1 MNTIINF
8 VLKNKFAVWLMTLIM
23 TAAGLYAGLSM
34 KLETIPNITPPIVT
48 VTTVYP
54 GATPEEVA
62 ESVSEPIEKQLQN
75 LNGVKVV
82 SSTSYQN
89 ASSVLVEYTFSA
101 DMEKA
106 EQEAK
111 EALENMEFPENV
123 QDPDVSRLSINAFPV
138 MALSLSDE
146 QLSLAELT
154 ALVEDEI
161 LPEIEGTE
169 GVASVQISGQ
179 QVEEATVVFDQKK
192 LAQLKLNEETAT
204 QMIQG
209 ADMSAPLG
217 LFAFGD
223 TEKSVMVDGNITTL
237 EDLENLQI
245 GPAKL
250 SDLAEIKLAGKAESI
265 SRTNGQESIGL
276 QIVKAADANT
286 VDVVNAVKEKV
297 DEFED
302 DMDSLTITST
312 FDQGG
317 PIEESVKTMLS
328 KALFGALFAVVIIML
343 FLRDLRSTFISVV
356 SIPLS
361 ILIALILLKQMDIT
375 LNVMTLGAMTV
386 AIGRVIDDS
395 IVVVENIYRR
405 LSLEGEVLRGRELI
419 REATKEMFIP
429 ILSSTIVTIAVFV
442 PLGLVEGTV
451 GELFMPFALT
461 MVFALL
467 ASLLVAVTIVPMLAH
482 TMFKKG
488 VKAKTHEE
496 KPGRLAAGYRSILN
510 WALNHKIST
519 FLTAIVLLVGSFF
532 LVPKIGVSFLAGEE
546 EKMVIVTYAPEPG
559 QTLDEVAGIAE
570 DAERY
575 FMDIKD
581 VETVQYSVGSEDPMN
596 PGQSNSAMFYV
607 MYHEDTENFEAE
619 KEGAVA
625 DLQRSVS
632 KGEWASQDFSAS
644 AGSNKVAVNIYGE
657 TLEDIEPVVA
667 DVEELMEGSGDFKKV
682 ETGLADSYEEY
693 TLVADSKKMAAA
705 GLSAG
710 QVAMALSPVRERPV
724 LTTVDKDGED
734 INVYVDVPAELY
746 ESIDD
751 LTKRTLAGMSGKP
764 VKIGD
769 LMTVEEGETSDTVSR
784 RDGKVF
790 VDVSGELEGED
801 VSAASAALQT
811 ELDKLD
817 LPSGVD
823 VEMGGVTQDINESFK
838 QLGLAMLAAV
848 VIVYLI
854 LVITFGG
861 GLAPLA
867 ILFSLPFTIIGAL
880 VALLIA
886 GETISI
892 SSMIG
897 ALMLIGIVVTNAIVL
912 IDRVIHK
919 EQEGLST
926 RDALLEAGSTRLRP
940 ILMTALATIGAL
952 FPLALGLEGGG
963 LISKGL
969 GVTVIGGLTSST
981 LLTLVIVPIVY
992 EVLSKWMK
1000 KRA

>member
-1 MNTIINF
+1 MNALINF
-8 VLKNKFAVWLMTLIM
+8 VLRNKFAVWLMTIII
-23 TAAGLYAGLSM
+23 TAAGLYSGLSM

-62 ESVSEPIEKQLQN
+62 DSVSEPIEKQLQN

-82 SSTSYQN
+82 SSTSFQN
-89 ASSVLVEYTFSA
+89 ASSVQVEYTFST

-106 EQEAK
+106 EQEAQ
-111 EALENMEFPENV
+111 EALADVGFPENV
-123 QDPDVSRLSINAFPV
+123 QEPDVSRLQINAFPV

-146 QLSLAELT
+146 ELTLAELT
-154 ALVEDEI
+154 TLVEEEI
-161 LPEIEGTE
+161 LPEIEGVE

-179 QVEEATVVFDQKK
+179 QVEEATVVFNQEK
-192 LAQLKLNEETAT
+192 LAQLQLTEEAVT
-204 QMIQG
+204 QMIQ
-209 ADMSAPLG
+209 ASDMTAPLG
-217 LFAFGD
+217 LFTFGE
-223 TEKSVMVDGNITTL
+223 TEKSVLIDGNITTL
-237 EDLENLQI
+237 DDLKNMQI

-250 SDLAEIKLAGKAESI
+250 SDLATIELTGKAESI

-297 DEFED
+297 DEFEG
-302 DMDSLTITST
+302 DMDGLTITST

-328 KALFGALFAVVIIML
+328 KALFGAIFAVIIIML
-343 FLRDLRSTFISVV
+343 FLRDVRSTVISVI

-405 LSLEGEVLRGRELI
+405 LSLENEVLRGKELI
-419 REATKEMFIP
+419 REATKEMFVP
-429 ILSSTIVTIAVFV
+429 IMSSTIVTIAVFL

-451 GELFMPFALT
+451 GELFLPFALT
-461 MVFALL
+461 VVFALL
-467 ASLLVAVTIVPMLAH
+467 ASLVVAVTIVPMLAH

-488 VKAKTHEE
+488 VKVKTHEE
-496 KPGRLAAGYRSILN
+496 KPGKLADGYRSVLN
-510 WALNHKIST
+510 WTLNHKIVT
-519 FLTAIVLLVGSFF
+519 FVVAIAMLVGSFF
-532 LVPKIGVSFLAGEE
+532 LVPAIGVSFLPGEE
-546 EKMVIVTYAPEPG
+546 EKMVIVTYSPEPG
-559 QTLDEVAGIAE
+559 QTQEEVADIATE
-570 DAERY
+570 AENY
-575 FMDIKD
+575 FMDLDD
-581 VETVQYSVGSEDPMN
+581 VDTVQYSVGSENPMS
-596 PGQSNSAMFYV
+596 PGQTNSAMFYV
-607 MYHEDTENFEAE
+607 MYNEETENFEE
-619 KEGAVA
+619 KKEDALL
-625 DLQRSVS
+625 DLQESVTS
-632 KGEWASQDFSAS
+632 GEWAAQDFSAS

-657 TLEDIEPVVA
+657 TVEDIEPVVA
-667 DVEELMEGSGDFKKV
+667 DIEAMMIDSGDFKKV
-682 ETGLADSYEEY
+682 ETGLADLYEEY
-693 TLVADSKKMAAA
+693 TLVADQEKLAAA
-705 GLSAG
+705 GLTAG
-710 QVAMALSPVRERPV
+710 QIAMELSPVRERPV
-724 LTTVDKDGED
+724 LTTVEKDGAD
-734 INVYVDVPAELY
+734 VNVYVDVPVQTY

-751 LTKRTLAGMSGKP
+751 VTSRTVAGMTGEP
-764 VKIGD
+764 VEIGD
-769 LMTVEEGETSDTVSR
+769 VMTIEEGETSDTVSR

-790 VDVSGELEGED
+790 VDVSGELGSDD

-811 ELDKLD
+811 EIDKID
-817 LPSGVD
+817 LPTGVD
-823 VEMGGVTQDINESFK
+823 VEMGGVTQDINESFT
-838 QLGLAMLAAV
+838 QLGLAMLAAIA
-848 VIVYLI
+848 IVYLV

-919 EQEGLST
+919 EREGLST

-1000 KRA
+1000 KKA

>member
-1 MNTIINF
+1 MNALINF
-8 VLKNKFAVWLMTLIM
+8 VLKNKFAVWLMTIII

-62 ESVSEPIEKQLQN
+62 DSVSEPIEKQLQN
-75 LNGVKVV
+75 LGGVKVV

-89 ASSVLVEYTFSA
+89 ASSVQIEYSFST

-111 EALENMEFPENV
+111 EALGGLDFPENV
-123 QDPDVSRLSINAFPV
+123 QEPDVSRLSINAFPV
-138 MALSLSDE
+138 MALSLSD
-146 QLSLAELT
+146 QNLSLEELT
-154 ALVEDEI
+154 TLVEEEI
-161 LPEIEGTE
+161 VPEIEGTE

-179 QVEEATVVFDQKK
+179 QVEEAAVVFDQAK
-192 LAQLKLNEETAT
+192 LAQLKLDEDTVT

-209 ADMSAPLG
+209 ADIQAPLG
-217 LFAFGD
+217 LFEFGS

-237 EDLENLQI
+237 EDLQNLPI
-245 GPAKL
+245 GPVKL
-250 SDLAEIKLAGKAESI
+250 SDIAEVKLTGKAESI

-297 DEFED
+297 DEFES
-302 DMDSLTITST
+302 DMDGLTITST

-317 PIEESVKTMLS
+317 PIEESVKTMLN
-328 KALFGALFAVVIIML
+328 KALFGALFAVIIIML
-343 FLRDLRSTFISVV
+343 FLRDVRSTVISVI

-405 LSLEGEVLRGRELI
+405 LSLQGETLRGKELI
-419 REATKEMFIP
+419 REATKEMFVP
-429 ILSSTIVTIAVFV
+429 IMSSTIVTVAVFL

-451 GELFMPFALT
+451 GELFLPFALT
-461 MVFALL
+461 VVFALL

-482 TMFKKG
+482 TLFKRG
-488 VKAKTHEE
+488 VRAKAHEE
-496 KPGRLAAGYRSILN
+496 KPGRLAAGYRSVLN
-510 WALNHKIST
+510 WTLNHKIIT
-519 FLTAIVLLVGSFF
+519 FLTAVVLLIGSFF
-532 LVPKIGVSFLAGEE
+532 LVPKIGVSFLPSEE

-559 QTLDEVAGIAE
+559 QTMEEVADIAA

-575 FMDIKD
+575 FMDTDD
-581 VETVQYSVGSEDPMN
+581 VETVQYSVGSENPMN

-607 MYHEDTENFEAE
+607 MYNEETKDFTQKKEDAL
-619 KEGAVA
+619 K
-625 DLQRSVS
+625 DLQDSVS

-644 AGSNKVAVNIYGE
+644 AGSNEVAVNIYGE
-657 TLEDIEPVVA
+657 ELEDIEPVVA
-667 DVEELMEGSGDFKKV
+667 DVEEMMKDSGDFKKV
-682 ETGLADSYEEY
+682 ETGLADAYEEY
-693 TLVADSKKMAAA
+693 TLVADPEKMAAA
-705 GLSAG
+705 GLTAG
-710 QVAMALSPVRERPV
+710 QIAMELSPVRQRPI
-724 LTTVDKDGED
+724 LTTIERDGED
-734 INVYVDVPAELY
+734 VNVYIDVPAQSY

-751 LTKRTLAGMSGKP
+751 ITNRSVSAMNGQP
-764 VKIGD
+764 VKIGSV
-769 LMTVEEGETSDTVSR
+769 MTVEEGETSDTVSR
-784 RDGKVF
+784 RNGKVF
-790 VDVSGELEGED
+790 VDVNGELKGDD
-801 VSAASAALQT
+801 VSAASNSLQ
-811 ELDKLD
+811 EKLDNLD
-817 LPSGVD
+817 LPAGVN
-823 VEMGGVTQDINESFK
+823 VEIGGVTQDINESFT
-838 QLGLAMLAAV
+838 QLGLAMLAAIA
-848 VIVYLI
+848 IVYLV

-861 GLAPLA
+861 GLAPFA
-867 ILFSLPFTIIGAL
+867 ILFSLPFAIIGAL

-919 EQEGLST
+919 EREGLTT
-926 RDALLEAGSTRLRP
+926 REALLEAGSTRLRP

-1000 KRA
+1000 KRV